1 MNLMRF
7 TIVDAQGS
15 VSFLGDGAALPAL
28 VAACSRNPETIEEFL
43 AVTEKYYQPL
53 REYVLNGLAVFDEHN
68 ANGNYAA
75 IHSALEYCPPAEMP
89 VFRVVD
95 EATRRASVEPIKAGV
110 IVFNLAGKRI
120 IQIQN
125 AYIEIARIGKG
136 QVYDRTGPTSRT
148 FRYQLRSDWSLVP

>member
-7 TIVDAQGS
+7 TLVDARGS
-15 VSFLGDGAALPAL
+15 VSFLGDGDALPAM
-28 VAACSRNPETIEEFL
+28 VAACSRNPASIEEFL
-43 AVTEKYYQPL
+43 LLTEKFYQPL
-53 REYVLNGLAVFDEHN
+53 RDYVLNGLAIFDEHN

-75 IHSALEYCPPAEMP
+75 IHSALKHCPPAEMP

-95 EATRRASVEPIKAGV
+95 EATRRVSVEPIKAGV
-110 IVFNLAGKRI
+110 IVFNLVRKRI

-125 AYIEIARIGKG
+125 AYIEIARIGQG